1 MQRNLTFK
9 DIKGPYLSMLRN
21 PSFQNVMRLKNTK
34 GPFFYSYKEIFFSK
48 KVQRALTFK
57 DLCSKNAKRINI
69 QTYKELLFIKNTMNL
84 IYHK

>member
-34 GPFFYSYKEIFFSK
+34 GPFFFTAIKNFFF

-57 DLCSKNAKRINI
+57 DLCSKNAKRVNI
-69 QTYKELLFIKNTMNL
+69 KKYKELLFIKDTMNL